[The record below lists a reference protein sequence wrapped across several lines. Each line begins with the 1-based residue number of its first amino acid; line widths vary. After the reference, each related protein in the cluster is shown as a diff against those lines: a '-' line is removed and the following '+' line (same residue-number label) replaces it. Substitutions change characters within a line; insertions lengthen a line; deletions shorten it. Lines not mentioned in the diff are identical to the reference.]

1 MDEAEVILNAA
12 VAVVAMRD
20 KTLHGVEEGSE
31 AAVDAE
37 ELETSAADETG
48 EAVSEEEEVVA
59 EASAAGAEESA
70 DETSEAED
78 STAEGYDEAVET
90 RAPYGAEPDI
100 RAQFSADPVAL
111 TEAEPFSED
120 ELILLETGRDLR
132 PDSVVPAPDITPTEA
147 AVLERFREIAND
159 EELADEFAM
168 NQEIAEL
175 DSETETSAPAVSE
188 DAASSESTDDE
199 KRNASSDDAAN

>member
-1 MDEAEVILNAA
+1 MFCAMDELITYLSGGSTPTTCVAEPIQLLFSCNAA
-12 VAVVAMRD
+12 SANAGKFSAFQSCSAKLFFNVHFEVRFRD
-20 KTLHGVEEGSE
+20 CIKRNLY
-31 AAVDAE
+31 AAV
-37 ELETSAADETG
+37 
-48 EAVSEEEEVVA
+48 
-59 EASAAGAEESA
+59 
-70 DETSEAED
+70 
-78 STAEGYDEAVET
+78 
-90 RAPYGAEPDI
+90 
-100 RAQFSADPVAL
+100 
-111 TEAEPFSED
+111 SED

-132 PDSVVPAPDITPTEA
+132 PDSVVPTPDITPTEA

-168 NQEIAEL
+168 NEEIAAL

>member
-1 MDEAEVILNAA
+1 MAI
-12 VAVVAMRD
+12 
-20 KTLHGVEEGSE
+20 
-31 AAVDAE
+31 
-37 ELETSAADETG
+37 
-48 EAVSEEEEVVA
+48 
-59 EASAAGAEESA
+59 
-70 DETSEAED
+70 
-78 STAEGYDEAVET
+78 
-90 RAPYGAEPDI
+90 
-100 RAQFSADPVAL
+100 

-132 PDSVVPAPDITPTEA
+132 PDSVVPTPDITPTEA

-168 NQEIAEL
+168 NEEIAAL